1 MHIIQREMT
10 QELLKAS
17 RAYPV
22 TTILGPRQSGKTTLT
37 RLTFPEK
44 PYVNMEAPDT
54 RQIALSDPRRFLAQ
68 YPNGVILDEIQRTPE
83 LLSYIQV
90 LVDER
95 KENGQYILTGS
106 HQLNLSQ
113 EVSQSLAGRTA
124 VLHLYPL
131 SLSELAFTHGK
142 YNTDEQIICGGY
154 PRIYENNLTPRR
166 FYSDYVQTYL
176 ERDLKQII
184 NVKDL
189 DQFQRFL
196 YLCAARVGCLLDYTG
211 FANDLGISRHT
222 IKEWISVLKAS
233 FVIFTLPPYFENF
246 GKQVIKSPK
255 LYFSDVGLLSYL
267 LGVQETIQIS
277 RHPLRGKIF
286 ENLVILELI
295 KNRFNRG
302 IQPNFFFYRDNQKNE
317 VDIIIPY
324 GGDLVAIEIKS
335 SETFHKDFLK
345 TLKKMESIAKTK
357 KIKSF
362 IAYAG
367 TQEQVIQN
375 IRLLNYQNISKLDE
389 WI

>member
-1 MHIIQREMT
+1 MHTIQREMT
-10 QELLKAS
+10 SELLKAS
-17 RAYPV
+17 AAYPV
-22 TTILGPRQSGKTTLT
+22 TTILGPRQSGKTTLA
-37 RLTFPEK
+37 RLTFPKK

-54 RQIALSDPRRFLAQ
+54 RQLALSDPRRFLAQ
-68 YPNGVILDEIQRTPE
+68 YPSGAILDEIQRTPE

-90 LVDER
+90 LIDEK

-106 HQLNLSQ
+106 HQLDLSQ
-113 EVSQSLAGRTA
+113 EISQSLAGRTA

-131 SLSELAFTHGK
+131 SLSELAFTQGK
-142 YNTDEQIICGGY
+142 YSTDEQLMYGGY
-154 PRIYENNLTPRR
+154 PRIYENNLAPRR
-166 FYSDYVQTYL
+166 FYDDYVQTYL

-196 YLCAARVGCLLDYTG
+196 YLCAARVGRLLDYTS

-222 IKEWISVLKAS
+222 VKEWISVLKAS
-233 FVIFTLPPYFENF
+233 FIIFTLPPYFENF

-277 RHPLRGKIF
+277 RHPLRGEVF
-286 ENLVILELI
+286 ENLVILELM

-302 IQPNFFFYRDNQKNE
+302 IKPRLFFYRDSQKNE
-317 VDIIIPY
+317 VDIITPH
-324 GGDLVAIEIKS
+324 GGDLIAIEVKS

-345 TLKKMESIAKTK
+345 SLKKMENLAKAR

-362 IAYAG
+362 IVYAG
-367 TQEQVIQN
+367 TQEQNIQN
-375 IRLLNYQNISKLDE
+375 IKLINYQNISKLEE